1 MRYTL
6 LTLISSGILAII
18 GTLSYINTTI
28 GTSHETC
35 RHSKTSHHIHN
46 NGVFC
51 GFDAL
56 QPNISPQEQRLQNQ
70 LEQQLYNLIQR
81 GYPSTNGRAMYTIPV
96 VVHVVH
102 NNGSGNI
109 PTTQVNNAIQHL
121 NDAFANVGVYNPA
134 TGVDI
139 DIQFCLAQRD
149 PNGNTTNGITNTVS
163 SLTNLNHNTQ
173 DLALKNLI
181 RWNPLDYI
189 NIWVV
194 NNIQGGVAG
203 YAYFPSSHGNNL
215 DGIVVEANYMGS
227 SPNNSKVLVHEMGH
241 YLGLYHTFQGGCTN
255 NDCLADGDRVCDTPP
270 DNTTSWVPCASVIN
284 SCSTDE
290 DDLSANNPY
299 RPIANGGLGD
309 QQDQKE
315 NYMDYSDF
323 ACYDQFTQGQKIRTH
338 FFLTGIRAS
347 LLASQA
353 CIAPCTTP
361 IAIGFTASATTVTA
375 GTTVNFTNN
384 TTGATTYNWFIN
396 GSSFSTTTNSS
407 FTFNTIGTYNVTLE
421 ASNGDPN
428 CTLRDSITISV
439 ICNAQASF
447 VANNTQVSPGDVVL
461 FNNTST
467 GATSYQWF
475 VNNVQQATTTN
486 FNFTFPIVGTYD
498 IFLVASDGV
507 CSDTSSTLIVTVTN
521 TALAQTGLPIWPLA
535 PHGNVTPSIV
545 DWRDTIPVSSTIP
558 TSTTTNGGQTGAA
571 FNECGQLAFYVL
583 HTGSGASNNLF
594 IYAADGSPLLTSTT
608 PNAPGLNGVKAGQEI
623 QVIKVPQ
630 SNDEWYIIYKQ
641 WTTDFGALGGNGAY
655 TPANW
660 LFSRIQY
667 SGGNTLNIIQRDV
680 PLADGTG
687 NTHTYTD
694 GAAVSR
700 TAAGLFD
707 QHYLYLCR
715 RTPNVNTISLDRFL
729 ITNTGITW
737 SANTGN
743 VNAQWWSLTIAGS
756 PIELSP
762 TEDKIA
768 VVCRNQSTNF
778 QDIILFDASLF
789 NSTSAQTISLGN
801 LVLQADGT
809 PNDQSNILNTSNT
822 VNALSVNTTYPLL
835 FLRNMERKV
844 NNVEFSPNG
853 RFLYFT
859 TGGYSRSGSTN
870 LTYLGQIDLNT
881 SPLELRLQIQTVPS
895 GLNMTTGSGCSFA
908 SCLNTWNSI
917 SGIESCYDGNLYYS
931 KRNLNTLF
939 VIPNPNNFMPQ
950 NLVPSNIDLATPNE
964 PNINHPAGYPAGYP
978 DQIDGFNYL
987 ASQYKEVELI
997 VQKLDCNGNCD
1008 STTYPLEIV
1017 DSSGAVV
1024 QSFSISQCP
1033 DTLTFCADTSLIYSL
1048 QDTQGTNY
1056 PYAIYLGQ
1064 TLYPAGDTLFDFS
1077 TNNGCYEICD
1087 NGIDD
1092 DGDGLVDCYDPDC
1105 CGDTSCSNAYYQA
1118 CLGNACTDSFPSGT
1132 FSIQQAWQSSH
1143 NVTNWGLSV
1152 AGDIDNDGQTEIV
1165 GFRSD
1170 GAGIAVNGQTGA
1182 LKYSYNHNNPTQ
1194 SNGYPAIANLDND
1207 PEAEIVIR
1215 QNNDLRVYEHD
1226 GTLKWSVTTTID
1238 LGDNTIGIYDFNAD
1252 GIPEI
1257 VYGRRIYSSINGA
1270 LLVTGNG
1277 ARGKNTHYSGG
1288 LVLAAD
1294 IIDVNDCAGN
1304 PDCNGLELIAG
1315 PHVYSVNIVSYTNT
1329 ALNSISIQKVMAGYG
1344 DGYTSVAD
1352 FDKNGTL
1359 DIVVAGFDSTTN
1371 QKGVYVWNPKTQA
1384 LVRPFWAYTTGNRPI
1399 GRPNIGDFDGDGALE
1414 IAVEA
1419 ARAGG
1424 GRLHVLDNNMS
1435 ILWSTNNNDASGA
1448 TGCTSFDFN
1457 NDGQKEIIYRDQAN
1471 LYIIN
1476 GSNGAIMSSNNCSSG
1491 TVVEYPIVADVD
1503 NDGQAEIVCHCGGT
1517 PSVVNVA
1524 RITVFESNS
1533 TPWMPARSVWNQ
1545 HAYAYTNINDDLTI
1559 PRVQQ
1564 NHHIVG
1570 DSCILNNFLNQH
1582 TNTEFVVPDAT
1593 VSIDTVTCDQDSIII
1608 TARICNLGSNVLSY
1622 QTPIAIYNANPSTTV
1637 GASLVAPIYTIGQ
1650 NIEKDSCL
1658 TLYLKASNSSA
1669 DFYIVVNDDAST
1681 PPIYSFS
1688 TDFPVTTIPECNFLN
1703 NIDST
1708 TFIAV
1713 TPPLDLGPDTT
1724 ICENSV
1730 IELNAGGYFSS
1741 YLWQNGQIDSTLTAD
1756 SSGLYWVEVT
1766 NVCGDTFRDSI
1777 IITVDTV
1784 GLIVLNDSTICL
1796 ADTLSLTF
1804 NNAYSYQWF
1813 PNQSISCTNCST
1825 PSFYPTASTTY
1836 TVVSNNSI
1844 GCFSVDSFRLTVDT
1858 CQLLS
1863 IIDTAICLGSTF
1875 DYQGNSLPPNTIDT
1889 FQYTTS
1895 GGLDSF
1901 VIVAVTGLDTFYNI
1915 IDTTICLG
1923 DSLAFA
1929 GQFLHPTTSTLF
1941 HFQTIHG
1948 CDSTI
1953 RVNVNPLD
1961 TFYAVIDTAI
1971 CVGNTFP
1978 YNGQNLP
1985 TGSSTLFN
1993 FQTIHGC
2000 DSTIRVN
2007 VNTLDTFYAV
2017 IDTAICVGNTFPY
2030 NGQNLPTGSSTLFNF
2045 QTIHGCDSTIRVNV
2059 NPLDTFYVVI
2069 DTAICVGNTFPY
2081 NGQNLP
2087 TGSSTLFNF
2096 QTIHGCDST
2105 IRVNVNPL
2113 DTFYAVID
2121 TAICVGNTF
2130 AYNGQNLPAGSST
2143 LFNFQTIHGCDST
2156 IRVNVNALDTFYA
2169 VIDTAICVGNT
2180 FPYNGQNLQ
2189 AGSSTLF
2196 HFQTIHGCDS
2206 TIRVNVHS
2214 FPINFTIS
2222 NTAVS
2227 CNGGNDG
2234 TASINVS
2241 GGVGGFTY
2249 TWNNGQ
2255 NTATATGLPAG
2266 MHCVT
2271 ATDGNGCTVDTCIQV
2286 DQPAGFSNINFS
2298 TIDVSCF
2305 GGSNGQATISLSGGI
2320 QPYSFVWS
2328 NGQNG
2333 NMATGLTATTHSV
2346 TVTDANGCTVT
2357 ANVVINEPT
2366 ALQLNF
2372 DVDSVQCKNGS
2383 DGQIEALVTGGTFP
2397 YTYQWDAATGN
2408 QNTAIA
2414 NGLTIGTYSV
2424 VVTDFNGCTITA
2436 SATVSE
2442 PQTVLTAAII
2452 NQSNPSCHNSCDGM
2466 IEVDAQGATPN
2477 YTYQWNNGQTSSI
2490 ATGVCAGVHTVTI
2503 TDANGCSITA
2513 GSVLTEPSA
2522 ISLIPQVLS
2531 NYNGAAISCPGE
2543 ADGSVG
2549 VTAAGGNGGFSYI
2562 WSPAGQNTATI
2573 NGLVEGTY
2581 CVTVTDVA
2589 GCQADTC
2596 ISIVDP
2602 VPLAATFTQVDVL
2615 CHGDA
2620 NGQIVVNATPGT
2632 GTLGVNGY
2640 EYKITGPGQ
2649 SGNVYS
2655 PINVYNNLAAGSY
2668 VVFVRDGNNC
2678 EISLPIAIAEPAPVL
2693 IDSVVITDALC
2704 FGAADGTA
2712 MAHASGGTGTY
2723 TYRWSDAQVT
2733 NPATGLAKG
2742 LYTVTVTDANGCDRV
2757 EVFNVGE
2764 PTALTGNI
2772 TANPIPCFGGTTTA
2786 TASGSG
2792 GTPIALT
2799 SYVYNWS
2806 NGSTSA
2812 TTIGLTAGVHCVTI
2826 TDANACSFVT
2836 CVTLTQPSTALTA
2849 SISAQ
2854 TDATCHGS
2862 ATGTATAQ
2870 GTGGTSP
2877 YTYQWDAAAANQTSQ
2892 TAIGLAAGIYTVV
2905 VTDSNNCTNSTTVTI
2920 SEPSLLTAAITT
2932 TTNATCNG
2940 VGTGTA
2946 TVAGT
2951 GGVPTYTYLWA
2962 DGQTN
2967 ATATGLVGGSHP
2979 VTLTDANGCTAIAT
2993 AIITEP
2999 TAVDITAIFTTPVA
3013 CKGGATGSATLS
3025 IQGGTPTSGY
3035 TFQWSGAPGQN
3046 SITATGLSAG
3056 VHTVTATDAN
3066 GCFDVDTFMI
3076 SEPALGLTGYLT
3088 TTDALCFGAAS
3099 GEIAAVITGGTG
3111 SNYTFAW
3118 NSSPSQHTVVADSLA
3133 AGNYTVTVT
3142 DSLGCTLTLT
3152 GTVGEPSQLVVTAGV
3167 QQDVTCFG
3175 GDNGIATVL
3184 TTNGGVPT
3192 YSYVWTDPSGQVST
3206 TATNL
3211 SAGPVTVVAT
3221 DANMCTASATVT
3233 ITEATPITVTENVS
3247 PVSCHG
3253 LTDGSIDILTSN
3265 KVLVGYNW
3273 SNGFIGNP
3281 NNGLAAGVYELTVTD
3296 ATFCTESFSYTIT
3309 EPSAINLDIQQ
3320 TTAILCHGADNAT
3333 AQVTPTGGSPAY
3345 TANWSHGASNSR
3357 VTDLAPG
3364 LYTVTITDSRGCMA
3378 DTSITIE
3385 EPEALTITGTTAG
3398 TFCAGDQTGVLT
3410 AIGAGGTV
3418 LSGLLEYS
3426 IDGTTW
3432 QNGNIFSGLSAGIY
3446 TLSVKDENG
3455 CVVDT
3460 ALVVEDADPFF
3471 ISSMTGNTTIEYL
3484 DSLTIEATLNDT
3496 TGVLYSW
3503 TQITGVMGVVTDS
3516 SYSFDIAPAEGVQYE
3531 FTATNANG
3539 CTVDSI
3545 VIIDVEKPRRA
3556 NAATGFTPNGDGVND
3571 YFFIQG
3577 GEKVQEVVLFRVY
3590 DRWGELVFEGSH
3602 LDINIAT
3609 QGWNGIFRG
3618 QPASSGTYSWYAD
3631 VLFKDGKTTQIKG
3644 DVILLR

>member
-1 MRYTL
+1 MKQIYKQLLLFVLLLGSHHALFAQSDSCYNATSFCDSVNQYAATVNGPTAPAGNNYDCLSTQPNPTFFTL
-6 LTLISSGILAII
+6 TVSQSGSIDITLQNTAGVDIDFILWGPYADLQTAQSFCGNLGNGPASSGNLPDTCSYSSAAVEYVRVSNAVAGSVYILMITNFSNQPTNISS
-18 GTLSYINTTI
+18 TSNT
-28 GTSHETC
+28 
-35 RHSKTSHHIHN
+35 
-46 NGVFC
+46 
-51 GFDAL
+51 
-56 QPNISPQEQRLQNQ
+56 
-70 LEQQLYNLIQR
+70 
-81 GYPSTNGRAMYTIPV
+81 
-96 VVHVVH
+96 
-102 NNGSGNI
+102 GSGNI
-109 PTTQVNNAIQHL
+109 ACPCDLNYTLDTLPFPVNYGFLTDTTNGSGQYVVCPGDQLGLQINVGGNPTDTLQLYAPYTTINNAFPGASIFTVPGLNHDTISIGATFTPTQADVGTHHFDIAVQSTTPTNLCQEVIPIEVIVPGINLRDTTICSGDSILIPIDTFPTTYVGFSHYQWTQIGGTPATISNDTLAQPSISAPPLAAGVSYDSIVLEVQFNYGGCATIDTVTIIVIGIPDPSFTYPNATYCQQSSNPTAIITGTPGGTFSSNTGVVFANTSTGEIDVANTPTGNHNIFYELSSPGGQCDARDTFNLNMIGITTFNATSNQYFICPNEPNTLQLGLTVTYSGTTPGSPSYSWSPTSALNNPNIQNPIATLITPDTFVVSYNDGVCDVQIDTVEISAPYPAVIAPTSDIVLCNGNSAQIGAAVAAGPGGQSFCYNNAATTIATEDTTYFTINVTGVAPAVINGSLLASLNTLLGIDINSLAHVTAHLIAPSGESAMLVNRRGGLYEVLDSVVFSTAAGNLSTATMPFFPPPPPASQAITGNYFPEGGVAGFNSLLGATSNGTWTLMLIHFNGGVGTGTGTLNDWCLNFQDLSAASFQWSPNNATISCVQCDSPTVNPVVNTTYSVVATNLFGCRDTADVDVVIDTALPSPVLSCGAATISSVTFDWVPVFGAAGYVVSVDGGAPQILGANISTHQVTGLSAGQCVTFVIYPQSGNTCADGAPDTIVCCAANCGIIDPVTIAASGPTTFCVGQSVTLDAGAGFNHYQWSTAATDTNQTVVVSSTQLVSVTTTDNNGCIDTGSVLITVVPGPTPSITASGSTTLCSGDTVFLDAGAGYAVYAWSPTGASQTIAATTTGTHIVTVTDAVGCIGVDSMTVTVGTPLLAPTVGTNLSCNGVSPADGSAVVTASGSFPAYTYLWTDGQNTATATGLGTGVACVTVTDANSCTVSTCVTISEPSAVSVTTTQVNVTCFNGTDGTAT
-121 NDAFANVGVYNPA
+121 AVGSGGTGTHTFSWSNGQNTATA
-134 TGVDI
+134 TG
-139 DIQFCLAQRD
+139 L
-149 PNGNTTNGITNTVS
+149 G
-163 SLTNLNHNTQ
+163 
-173 DLALKNLI
+173 
-181 RWNPLDYI
+181 
-189 NIWVV
+189 
-194 NNIQGGVAG
+194 AG
-203 YAYFPSSHGNNL
+203 LH
-215 DGIVVEANYMGS
+215 
-227 SPNNSKVLVHEMGH
+227 
-241 YLGLYHTFQGGCTN
+241 C
-255 NDCLADGDRVCDTPP
+255 
-270 DNTTSWVPCASVIN
+270 
-284 SCSTDE
+284 
-290 DDLSANNPY
+290 
-299 RPIANGGLGD
+299 
-309 QQDQKE
+309 
-315 NYMDYSDF
+315 
-323 ACYDQFTQGQKIRTH
+323 
-338 FFLTGIRAS
+338 
-347 LLASQA
+347 
-353 CIAPCTTP
+353 
-361 IAIGFTASATTVTA
+361 
-375 GTTVNFTNN
+375 
-384 TTGATTYNWFIN
+384 
-396 GSSFSTTTNSS
+396 
-407 FTFNTIGTYNVTLE
+407 
-421 ASNGDPN
+421 
-428 CTLRDSITISV
+428 
-439 ICNAQASF
+439 
-447 VANNTQVSPGDVVL
+447 
-461 FNNTST
+461 
-467 GATSYQWF
+467 
-475 VNNVQQATTTN
+475 
-486 FNFTFPIVGTYD
+486 
-498 IFLVASDGV
+498 
-507 CSDTSSTLIVTVTN
+507 VTVTDASGC
-521 TALAQTGLPIWPLA
+521 TADTCITITQPA
-535 PHGNVTPSIV
+535 VTVTSNAV
-545 DWRDTIPVSSTIP
+545 VSS
-558 TSTTTNGGQTGAA
+558 S
-571 FNECGQLAFYVL
+571 Y
-583 HTGSGASNNLF
+583 
-594 IYAADGSPLLTSTT
+594 
-608 PNAPGLNGVKAGQEI
+608 PN
-623 QVIKVPQ
+623 
-630 SNDEWYIIYKQ
+630 
-641 WTTDFGALGGNGAY
+641 
-655 TPANW
+655 
-660 LFSRIQY
+660 
-667 SGGNTLNIIQRDV
+667 
-680 PLADGTG
+680 
-687 NTHTYTD
+687 
-694 GAAVSR
+694 
-700 TAAGLFD
+700 
-707 QHYLYLCR
+707 
-715 RTPNVNTISLDRFL
+715 
-729 ITNTGITW
+729 
-737 SANTGN
+737 
-743 VNAQWWSLTIAGS
+743 GS
-756 PIELSP
+756 PISCGG
-762 TEDKIA
+762 T
-768 VVCRNQSTNF
+768 C
-778 QDIILFDASLF
+778 
-789 NSTSAQTISLGN
+789 
-801 LVLQADGT
+801 DGEAT
-809 PNDQSNILNTSNT
+809 
-822 VNALSVNTTYPLL
+822 A
-835 FLRNMERKV
+835 
-844 NNVEFSPNG
+844 
-853 RFLYFT
+853 
-859 TGGYSRSGSTN
+859 SGS
-870 LTYLGQIDLNT
+870 
-881 SPLELRLQIQTVPS
+881 
-895 GLNMTTGSGCSFA
+895 
-908 SCLNTWNSI
+908 
-917 SGIESCYDGNLYYS
+917 
-931 KRNLNTLF
+931 
-939 VIPNPNNFMPQ
+939 
-950 NLVPSNIDLATPNE
+950 
-964 PNINHPAGYPAGYP
+964 
-978 DQIDGFNYL
+978 
-987 ASQYKEVELI
+987 
-997 VQKLDCNGNCD
+997 
-1008 STTYPLEIV
+1008 
-1017 DSSGAVV
+1017 
-1024 QSFSISQCP
+1024 
-1033 DTLTFCADTSLIYSL
+1033 
-1048 QDTQGTNY
+1048 
-1056 PYAIYLGQ
+1056 
-1064 TLYPAGDTLFDFS
+1064 
-1077 TNNGCYEICD
+1077 
-1087 NGIDD
+1087 
-1092 DGDGLVDCYDPDC
+1092 
-1105 CGDTSCSNAYYQA
+1105 
-1118 CLGNACTDSFPSGT
+1118 
-1132 FSIQQAWQSSH
+1132 
-1143 NVTNWGLSV
+1143 
-1152 AGDIDNDGQTEIV
+1152 
-1165 GFRSD
+1165 
-1170 GAGIAVNGQTGA
+1170 
-1182 LKYSYNHNNPTQ
+1182 
-1194 SNGYPAIANLDND
+1194 
-1207 PEAEIVIR
+1207 
-1215 QNNDLRVYEHD
+1215 
-1226 GTLKWSVTTTID
+1226 
-1238 LGDNTIGIYDFNAD
+1238 
-1252 GIPEI
+1252 
-1257 VYGRRIYSSINGA
+1257 
-1270 LLVTGNG
+1270 
-1277 ARGKNTHYSGG
+1277 
-1288 LVLAAD
+1288 
-1294 IIDVNDCAGN
+1294 
-1304 PDCNGLELIAG
+1304 
-1315 PHVYSVNIVSYTNT
+1315 
-1329 ALNSISIQKVMAGYG
+1329 
-1344 DGYTSVAD
+1344 
-1352 FDKNGTL
+1352 
-1359 DIVVAGFDSTTN
+1359 
-1371 QKGVYVWNPKTQA
+1371 
-1384 LVRPFWAYTTGNRPI
+1384 
-1399 GRPNIGDFDGDGALE
+1399 
-1414 IAVEA
+1414 
-1419 ARAGG
+1419 
-1424 GRLHVLDNNMS
+1424 
-1435 ILWSTNNNDASGA
+1435 
-1448 TGCTSFDFN
+1448 
-1457 NDGQKEIIYRDQAN
+1457 
-1471 LYIIN
+1471 
-1476 GSNGAIMSSNNCSSG
+1476 
-1491 TVVEYPIVADVD
+1491 
-1503 NDGQAEIVCHCGGT
+1503 GGT
-1517 PSVVNVA
+1517 PSVSGYLYSWSTTPVQNTAIATGLCVGIYTVTVTDSVGCSSLSSVTLTEPAPVTVTIGSTVHPSCHSASDGQAVA
-1524 RITVFESNS
+1524 TASGGAGGYSYAWNTVPMQLTDTATALADGIYTVTATDANGCTGTESVTITEPSAVTATTSISSNYNGAS
-1533 TPWMPARSVWNQ
+1533 ISCNGACDGALTAVGTGGTGAHTYVWSDGQTN
-1545 HAYAYTNINDDLTI
+1545 AIATGLCAGAYTVTVLDANGCSATSTLTI
-1559 PRVQQ
+1559 TEPSAVTATSSSTDALCFGASDGTATAVGAGGTGAFSYSWSTSPVQ
-1564 NHHIVG
+1564 NTAIATG
-1570 DSCILNNFLNQH
+1570 LNAS
-1582 TNTEFVVPDAT
+1582 TGVYTAT
-1593 VSIDTVTCDQDSIII
+1593 VSDANGCSALTSVTISEPSLI
-1608 TARICNLGSNVLSY
+1608 TATI
-1622 QTPIAIYNANPSTTV
+1622 STVAVNCHGGNDGTATATV
-1637 GASLVAPIYTIGQ
+1637 GGGTPGVPAYLYNWGVGNSALATSHGQSAGSYIVTITDGNGCSITESYTIS
-1650 NIEKDSCL
+1650 EP
-1658 TLYLKASNSSA
+1658 SA
-1669 DFYIVVNDDAST
+1669 M
-1681 PPIYSFS
+1681 SF
-1688 TDFPVTTIPECNFLN
+1688 
-1703 NIDST
+1703 
-1708 TFIAV
+1708 
-1713 TPPLDLGPDTT
+1713 
-1724 ICENSV
+1724 
-1730 IELNAGGYFSS
+1730 
-1741 YLWQNGQIDSTLTAD
+1741 
-1756 SSGLYWVEVT
+1756 
-1766 NVCGDTFRDSI
+1766 
-1777 IITVDTV
+1777 TV
-1784 GLIVLNDSTICL
+1784 GSV
-1796 ADTLSLTF
+1796 A
-1804 NNAYSYQWF
+1804 A
-1813 PNQSISCTNCST
+1813 SCHG
-1825 PSFYPTASTTY
+1825 AS
-1836 TVVSNNSI
+1836 
-1844 GCFSVDSFRLTVDT
+1844 
-1858 CQLLS
+1858 
-1863 IIDTAICLGSTF
+1863 
-1875 DYQGNSLPPNTIDT
+1875 
-1889 FQYTTS
+1889 
-1895 GGLDSF
+1895 
-1901 VIVAVTGLDTFYNI
+1901 
-1915 IDTTICLG
+1915 
-1923 DSLAFA
+1923 
-1929 GQFLHPTTSTLF
+1929 
-1941 HFQTIHG
+1941 
-1948 CDSTI
+1948 
-1953 RVNVNPLD
+1953 
-1961 TFYAVIDTAI
+1961 
-1971 CVGNTFP
+1971 
-1978 YNGQNLP
+1978 
-1985 TGSSTLFN
+1985 
-1993 FQTIHGC
+1993 
-2000 DSTIRVN
+2000 
-2007 VNTLDTFYAV
+2007 
-2017 IDTAICVGNTFPY
+2017 
-2030 NGQNLPTGSSTLFNF
+2030 
-2045 QTIHGCDSTIRVNV
+2045 
-2059 NPLDTFYVVI
+2059 
-2069 DTAICVGNTFPY
+2069 
-2081 NGQNLP
+2081 
-2087 TGSSTLFNF
+2087 
-2096 QTIHGCDST
+2096 
-2105 IRVNVNPL
+2105 
-2113 DTFYAVID
+2113 
-2121 TAICVGNTF
+2121 
-2130 AYNGQNLPAGSST
+2130 
-2143 LFNFQTIHGCDST
+2143 
-2156 IRVNVNALDTFYA
+2156 
-2169 VIDTAICVGNT
+2169 
-2180 FPYNGQNLQ
+2180 
-2189 AGSSTLF
+2189 
-2196 HFQTIHGCDS
+2196 
-2206 TIRVNVHS
+2206 
-2214 FPINFTIS
+2214 
-2222 NTAVS
+2222 
-2227 CNGGNDG
+2227 DG

-2602 VPLAATFTQVDVL
+2602 VPLAATFSQVDVL

-2620 NGQIVVNATPGT
+2620 NGQILVNATPGT

-2655 PINVYNNLAAGSY
+2655 AINVYNNLAAGSY

-2870 GTGGTSP
+2870 GNGGTSP

-2920 SEPSLLTAAITT
+2920 SEPSLLTAAITA

-3066 GCFDVDTFMI
+3066 GCFDVDTFTI

-3345 TANWSHGASNSR
+3345 TANWSHGASSSR

-3516 SYSFDIAPAEGVQYE
+3516 SYSFDIAPAEAVQYE

-3577 GEKVQEVVLFRVY
+3577 GEKIQEVVLFRVY
-3590 DRWGELVFEGSH
+3590 DRWGELVFEGNS
-3602 LDINIAT
+3602 LDPNIAT
-3609 QGWNGIFRG
+3609 QGWDGIFRG

-3644 DVILLR
+3644 NVVLLR